1 MNKSDI
7 VLLAL
12 GLFLL
17 AFVAAMVVMFWV
29 KGSVPDTLIQCVLG
43 GGIVEAIV
51 LAGIK
56 VSKVFK
62 GEKEEK

>member
-12 GLFLL
+12 GLFL
-17 AFVAAMVVMFWV
+17 VVFIAVMAVTFWV

-43 GGIVEAIV
+43 GGIAEAVV

-62 GEKEEK
+62 EGK